1 MITRTEI
8 IMHYKNFFGIENM
21 QLAEDDHLV
30 VDWVESLIEDKK
42 SAMCEANAHSVLS
55 DVGELLPCPFCGSKA
70 ELKETDL
77 GGYILWCTN
86 YDCYVHGMH
95 SHNKD
100 EVIAAWNKRANVR

>member
-1 MITRTEI
+1 MRNVAEKIYEELNNRGAELGTAAIGI
-8 IMHYKNFFGIENM
+8 IDKV
-21 QLAEDDHLV
+21 L
-30 VDWVESLIEDKK
+30 ESERVG
-42 SAMCEANAHSVLS
+42 AVAQPNAQSVLS